1 MKALVLKPTQWEDLK
16 KQLAQDYPPAVMLLR
31 YKRRELLGFTE
42 RHHRRWLPG
51 VPGSVGY
58 YQVEV
63 HLDFFDD
70 AKRTFFTLKYGDCLE
85 RG

>member
-1 MKALVLKPTQWEDLK
+1 MVLTSTQWLDL
-16 KQLAQDYPPAVMLLR
+16 QERISAEYPRSVSMVR
-31 YKRRELLGFTE
+31 SRKREVLGFTE

-63 HLDFFDD
+63 HLDFFDE
-70 AKRTFFTLKYGDCLE
+70 AKRTFFTLKYGDILND
-85 RG
+85 

>member
-1 MKALVLKPTQWEDLK
+1 VKSMVLTPTQWQALQERIS
-16 KQLAQDYPPAVMLLR
+16 AEYPPSVCMVR
-31 YKRRELLGFTE
+31 SRKRSVLGFTE

-70 AKRTFFTLKYGDCLE
+70 AKRSFFVLKYGDLLND
-85 RG
+85 

>member
-1 MKALVLKPTQWEDLK
+1 MKPMVLTPTQWLDL
-16 KQLAQDYPPAVMLLR
+16 QERISAEYPRSVIMVRSRKRAV
-31 YKRRELLGFTE
+31 LGFTE

-63 HLDFFDD
+63 HLDFFDE
-70 AKRTFFTLKYGDCLE
+70 AKRTFFTLKYGDLLND
-85 RG
+85 